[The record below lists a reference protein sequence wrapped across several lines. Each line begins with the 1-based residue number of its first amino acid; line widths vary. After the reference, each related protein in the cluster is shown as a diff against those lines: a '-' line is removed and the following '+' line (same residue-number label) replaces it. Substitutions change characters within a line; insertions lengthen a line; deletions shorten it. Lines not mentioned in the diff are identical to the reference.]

1 MTSSKKRVINYIC
14 EELCESLDS
23 SLSTWD
29 GTESSLRNIV
39 QDFIIR
45 FNAKRNENVAA
56 FNEQDDRRYVC
67 EKFNEVKEG
76 CKVIISST
84 LYSHM
89 NMSCFDEIKL
99 LFEVP

>member
-1 MTSSKKRVINYIC
+1 MDVII
-14 EELCESLDS
+14 
-23 SLSTWD
+23 D
-29 GTESSLRNIV
+29 GA
-39 QDFIIR
+39 D
-45 FNAKRNENVAA
+45 
-56 FNEQDDRRYVC
+56 NEQDDRRYVC

>member
-1 MTSSKKRVINYIC
+1 M
-14 EELCESLDS
+14 
-23 SLSTWD
+23 D
-29 GTESSLRNIV
+29 GA
-39 QDFIIR
+39 D
-45 FNAKRNENVAA
+45 
-56 FNEQDDRRYVC
+56 NEQDDSRYVC

-84 LYSHM
+84 LYSYM